1 MNNCSMA
8 PNVEYKVK
16 KLLGEQLDVP
26 FVKIGLEDRIEGK
39 DLGADSLDIIEI
51 AMALETEFK
60 LEIDEKDM
68 DDSVNT
74 VGDIVKY
81 IEGRVK

>member
-60 LEIDEKDM
+60 MEVREKDM
-68 DDSVNT
+68 DELFT
-74 VGDIVKY
+74 VSDIIKY
-81 IEGRVK
+81 IERRQA

>member
-60 LEIDEKDM
+60 MEVREEDIDNL
-68 DDSVNT
+68 ST
-74 VGDIVKY
+74 VGEIVNFVR
-81 IEGRVK
+81 GRVK

>member
-26 FVKIGLEDRIEGK
+26 FVKIGLEDRLEGK